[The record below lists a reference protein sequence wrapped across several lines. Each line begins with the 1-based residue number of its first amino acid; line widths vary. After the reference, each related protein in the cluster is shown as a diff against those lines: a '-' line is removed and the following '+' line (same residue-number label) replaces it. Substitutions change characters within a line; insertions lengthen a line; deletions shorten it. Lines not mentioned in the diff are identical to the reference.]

1 MADDQRCGAV
11 TGKAGGT
18 GAEPDRHVG
27 AEARK
32 TYAAKLDEGFIEKY
46 LSGMA
51 ILDIGYKGYENDI
64 VPIVPQAIGID
75 VDYPGYDGRSLPFPD
90 ESQDA
95 VFSSHCLEHVNDA
108 KATISEWFRVLR
120 TDGFLVICVPHQH
133 LYERK
138 SSPPSRW
145 NPDHRRFY
153 TPATL
158 LIDVEDTLKPNT
170 YRLRHLAD
178 NDAGYDYSIPP
189 DQHPG
194 GCYEI
199 ELVIQKI
206 RQPAWHMDAGEHIG
220 APPPA
225 TPSSLPLGP
234 NCATALVP
242 TAGSPSAGDDG
253 VIRPSIGDRSASRQI
268 FALSLDDPDR
278 FLVGISAL
286 ASLRRIWRRL
296 AVGRRS

>member
-1 MADDQRCGAV
+1 V
-11 TGKAGGT
+11 TA
-18 GAEPDRHVG
+18 APEPDRPVG

-32 TYAAKLDEGFIEKY
+32 TYAAKLDGGFIEKY

-51 ILDIGYKGYENDI
+51 ILDIGYRGYENDI
-64 VPIVPQAIGID
+64 VAIVPQAIGVD

-95 VFSSHCLEHVNDA
+95 VFSSHCLEHVDDA
-108 KATISEWFRVLR
+108 KATISEWFRVLK

-138 SSPPSRW
+138 SNPPSRW

-158 LIDVEDTLKPNT
+158 LIDMERALEPNT
-170 YRLRHLAD
+170 YRLRYLAD
-178 NDAGYDYSIPP
+178 NDANYNYSIPP
-189 DQHPG
+189 DQHPA

-206 RQPAWHMDAGEHIG
+206 RQPPWHLDAGEHIAASPA
-220 APPPA
+220 APTSA
-225 TPSSLPLGP
+225 TLDP
-234 NCATALVP
+234 NCATTLIATPGPP
-242 TAGSPSAGDDG
+242 TTADDRTIRSPNVDNEYNGS
-253 VIRPSIGDRSASRQI
+253 
-268 FALSLDDPDR
+268 
-278 FLVGISAL
+278 LVGISPL
-286 ASLRRIWRRL
+286 AGVRRTWRWL
-296 AVGRRS
+296 VSGRRA

>member
-1 MADDQRCGAV
+1 V
-11 TGKAGGT
+11 TGRAGV
-18 GAEPDRHVG
+18 APPEPDRPVG

-32 TYAAKLDEGFIEKY
+32 TYAAKLNGGFIEKY

-64 VPIVPQAIGID
+64 VAIVPQAIGVD

-95 VFSSHCLEHVNDA
+95 VFSSHCLEHVDDA
-108 KATISEWFRVLR
+108 RATISEWFRVLK

-138 SSPPSRW
+138 SNPPSRW

-158 LIDVEDTLKPNT
+158 LIDIEHALEPNT

-178 NDAGYDYSIPP
+178 NDADYNYSIPP
-189 DQHPG
+189 DQHPA

-199 ELVIQKI
+199 ELVIQRI
-206 RQPAWHMDAGEHIG
+206 RQPPWHLDGGEHIG
-220 APPPA
+220 ASPA
-225 TPSSLPLGP
+225 APTSAPLDP
-234 NCATALVP
+234 NCATTLIVTP
-242 TAGSPSAGDDG
+242 GPPSAADDRT
-253 VIRPSIGDRSASRQI
+253 IRSLNVDKSSPRRIL
-268 FALSLDDPDR
+268 ALMPNECNGS
-278 FLVGISAL
+278 LVGISPL
-286 ASLRRIWRRL
+286 AGLRRTWQWL
-296 AVGRRS
+296 VGGRRS

>member
-1 MADDQRCGAV
+1 MVDDRRCGAV

-18 GAEPDRHVG
+18 GAEPHRRVG

-46 LSGMA
+46 LSGTA

-220 APPPA
+220 
-225 TPSSLPLGP
+225 TPSSLPLDP
-234 NCATALVP
+234 NCATALVA
-242 TAGSPSAGDDG
+242 TAGSPSAGDDR
-253 VIRPSIGDRSASRQI
+253 VIRSSMVDRSASRQI
-268 FALSLDDPDR
+268 LALSLDDPDR

>member
-1 MADDQRCGAV
+1 M
-11 TGKAGGT
+11 TGNHGISVP
-18 GAEPDRHVG
+18 EPDRPVG
-27 AEARK
+27 AEARN
-32 TYAAKLDEGFIEKY
+32 TYALKLGGGFIEKY

-64 VPIVPQAIGID
+64 VAIVPQAIGVD

-95 VFSSHCLEHVNDA
+95 VFSSHCLEHVDDA
-108 KATISEWFRVLR
+108 RATISEWFRVLK

-138 SSPPSRW
+138 SNPPSRW

-158 LIDVEDTLKPNT
+158 LIDIEDALKPNT

-178 NDAGYDYSIPP
+178 NDVNYNYSIPP
-189 DQHPG
+189 DQHPA

-206 RQPAWHMDAGEHIG
+206 RQPSWHLDGGKHFG
-220 APPPA
+220 ALPA
-225 TPSSLPLGP
+225 APDSATVDP
-234 NCATALVP
+234 NCATTLIATPGPPSTADDCTIRFSDVDKSSPREIPALMP
-242 TAGSPSAGDDG
+242 NECNGSLGGISPLAGL
-253 VIRPSIGDRSASRQI
+253 RRTWRW
-268 FALSLDDPDR
+268 
-278 FLVGISAL
+278 LVGS
-286 ASLRRIWRRL
+286 
-296 AVGRRS
+296 RRS

>member
-1 MADDQRCGAV
+1 V
-11 TGKAGGT
+11 TGKPGIA
-18 GAEPDRHVG
+18 APEPDRPVG

-32 TYAAKLDEGFIEKY
+32 TYAAKLDGGFIEKY

-51 ILDIGYKGYENDI
+51 ILDIGYRGYENDI
-64 VPIVPQAIGID
+64 VAIVPQAIGVD

-95 VFSSHCLEHVNDA
+95 VFSSHCLEHVDDA
-108 KATISEWFRVLR
+108 RATISEWFRVLK

-138 SSPPSRW
+138 SNPPSRW

-158 LIDVEDTLKPNT
+158 LIDIEDALKPNT

-178 NDAGYDYSIPP
+178 NDANYNYSIPP
-189 DQHPG
+189 DQHPA

-206 RQPAWHMDAGEHIG
+206 RQPSWHLDGGKHFSALPV
-220 APPPA
+220 ASDSA
-225 TPSSLPLGP
+225 TLDP
-234 NCATALVP
+234 NCATTLIATPGPPSTADDCTIRFSNVDKSSPREIPALMP
-242 TAGSPSAGDDG
+242 NECNGSLGGISPLAGL
-253 VIRPSIGDRSASRQI
+253 RRTWRW
-268 FALSLDDPDR
+268 
-278 FLVGISAL
+278 LVGS
-286 ASLRRIWRRL
+286 
-296 AVGRRS
+296 RRS